1 MSMKEKTINKRR
13 SIGLAS
19 KEVGVDDHVIRFW
32 GKEFPQIKP
41 NVGKGGRR
49 YYYDEDIETILKI
62 KYFLYDAGYTIKGLQ
77 NLLNN
82 NKRLLKKSLEDIKNM
97 SKIIDLADINNDNLT
112 FGLNN
117 LIEIRDKLENLVS
130 RFNNF
135 NFE

>member
-1 MSMKEKTINKRR
+1 MKEKSIDKRR

-32 GKEFPQIKP
+32 EKEFPQIKP

-77 NLLNN
+77 NLLKN
-82 NKRLLKKSLEDIKNM
+82 NKRLLKKSLDNIKNM
-97 SKIIDLADINNDNLT
+97 SKIVDLPDINNDNLAS
-112 FGLNN
+112 GLNN
-117 LIEIRDKLENLVS
+117 LIEIRDKLQILVS
-130 RFNNF
+130 KFNNF
-135 NFE
+135 SL